1 MEQTKKLTGYVLVDP
16 TDGGVLCSYSA
27 TNNNCTSAKME
38 AIHDADERKVQGI
51 PMEVTHVS
59 ITNIPKKQ
67 KFMPNPRGAS
77 LPHNEPT
84 NKEL

>member
-1 MEQTKKLTGYVLVDP
+1 MQTKEK
-16 TDGGVLCSYSA
+16 C
-27 TNNNCTSAKME
+27 
-38 AIHDADERKVQGI
+38 KVFQWRF
-51 PMEVTHVS
+51 THVS